1 MKNLSIFSLLIV
13 PFLYS
18 MERDLETGIVSLE
31 ISIPH
36 TPVMLRSIS
45 FEIRGEDLLEEE
57 EQMAQFALATY
68 FQQDLFRIMFLFRH

>member
-1 MKNLSIFSLLIV
+1 MKNLSLFSLLIV

-18 MERDLETGIVSLE
+18 MERDVETGIASLE

-36 TPVMLRSIS
+36 TPVILRALS
-45 FEIRGEDLLEEE
+45 FEIAGEDILEEE

-68 FQQDLFRIMFLFRH
+68 F